1 MKSLTLNI
9 IDVNNLQL
17 LNASIVSD
25 TFALLKFIGIEDNF
39 PQFLKAYE
47 IFIYDNSALLI

>member
-9 IDVNNLQL
+9 IDVNKLQL

-25 TFALLKFIGIEDNF
+25 TFALLKFIVIEDNF
-39 PQFLKAYE
+39 SQFLKAYE
-47 IFIYDNSALLI
+47 IFIDGD